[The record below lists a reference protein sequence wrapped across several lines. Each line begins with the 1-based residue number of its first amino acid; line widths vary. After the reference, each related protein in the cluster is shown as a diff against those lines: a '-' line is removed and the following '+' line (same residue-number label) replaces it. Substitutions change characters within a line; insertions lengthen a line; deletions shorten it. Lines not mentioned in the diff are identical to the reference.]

1 MMAGRIATAIASGL
15 LAIFVASTASAQQQ
29 GELYGAIA
37 YSADTQKIGVSSDN
51 PTQAEAESVALQNCK
66 AESNNAPD
74 CKVVMWVR
82 NACAALAVGQ
92 DGGWG
97 TDWGN
102 DRAAAERKALA
113 FCGKYSQTCQV
124 VRRVCAGRQ

>member
-1 MMAGRIATAIASGL
+1 MTARRFAVAMALSVL
-15 LAIFVASTASAQQQ
+15 VAVVALSPVRAQQ
-29 GELYGAIA
+29 GDLYGAIA
-37 YSADTQKIGVSSDN
+37 YSPQTRMIGVSSDN
-51 PTQAEAESVALQNCK
+51 STQAEAEGVALQNCK
-66 AESNNAPD
+66 VESNNAAD

-102 DRAAAERKALA
+102 DRATAERKALA

-124 VRRVCAGRQ
+124 VRRVCAGRS

>member
-1 MMAGRIATAIASGL
+1 MAALFRACLVLGMI
-15 LAIFVASTASAQQQ
+15 VAGAGPAWTQA
-29 GELYGAIA
+29 GDLYGAIA
-37 YSADTQKIGVSSDN
+37 YSAETRKIGVASDN
-51 PTQAEAESVALQNCK
+51 GSQTEAEGVALQNCRVE
-66 AESNNAPD
+66 AGSATD

-82 NACAALAVGQ
+82 NACAALAIGQ

-113 FCGKYSQTCQV
+113 VCGKYSQTCQV
-124 VRRVCAGRQ
+124 VRRVCAMKGN

>member
-1 MMAGRIATAIASGL
+1 MTKHRLLVATAL
-15 LAIFVASTASAQQQ
+15 LFSAAFLAAPVAHAQQ
-29 GELYGAIA
+29 GDLYGAIA
-37 YSADTQKIGVSSDN
+37 YSPQTRMIGVSSDN

-66 AESNNAPD
+66 IESNNAAD

-102 DRAAAERKALA
+102 DRATAERKALA

-124 VRRVCAGRQ
+124 VRRVCAGRS

>member
-15 LAIFVASTASAQQQ
+15 LAIVVAGSAFAQQ
-29 GELYGAIA
+29 GDLYGAIA

-51 PTQAEAESVALQNCK
+51 PTQAEAENVALQNCK

-102 DRAAAERKALA
+102 DRVSAERKALA

-124 VRRVCAGRQ
+124 VRRVCAMRQ